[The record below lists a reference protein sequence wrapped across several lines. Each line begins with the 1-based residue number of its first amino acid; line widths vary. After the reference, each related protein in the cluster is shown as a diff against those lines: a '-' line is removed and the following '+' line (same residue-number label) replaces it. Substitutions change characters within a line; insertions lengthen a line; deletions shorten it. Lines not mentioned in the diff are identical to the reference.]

1 MLYLCQIPFYV
12 CSRLPRSSG
21 SMGQVSRLRS
31 QGVCG
36 ALEVFTALSGEK
48 LGDHGLRL
56 LSSEKM
62 IIGQFTVFVYERS
75 KPRGVVTA
83 GSSSSRLHRLR
94 IF

>member
-1 MLYLCQIPFYV
+1 MYAPDCPEAQEAWDKYHDYAHKECV
-12 CSRLPRSSG
+12 
-21 SMGQVSRLRS
+21 
-31 QGVCG
+31 
-36 ALEVFTALSGEK
+36 
-48 LGDHGLRL
+48 GDHGLRL